1 MSTTTDARS
10 ASIFASVSDDYHKY
24 LPKSLQT
31 RLKTKNMEKL
41 EGPADSY
48 DKVAH
53 MMRLKVPHLA
63 AAALLKKI
71 EVLMIVSGM
80 IFLMLQIV
88 IRMEKKKQSS
98 RKMKIKVKKKR

>member
-1 MSTTTDARS
+1 
-10 ASIFASVSDDYHKY
+10 
-24 LPKSLQT
+24 
-31 RLKTKNMEKL
+31 
-41 EGPADSY
+41 
-48 DKVAH
+48 

-80 IFLMLQIV
+80 IFFILKIM
-88 IRMEKKKQSS
+88 IRIEKKKQSC